1 MRFYWALFL
10 LACLSSALAAQTADS
25 IATISTRYQQ
35 LVTTSETVQDTPSP
49 VSTPPNPSPQKPS
62 NQENDI
68 QKKEQS
74 QRIFGVMP
82 QFTVTSRHDAPP
94 LTSGQKFHLFVK
106 GTFDPFQYAVA
117 GFEAGLGQATNQ
129 FPGYGQG
136 AAGYGKRFGAAVADQ
151 VSSGFFS
158 GFVYPV
164 LFKQDPRYFRLGK
177 GSVKHRIFYSVAQE
191 FVSHRD
197 KGGQTFNWS
206 NVLGVFTGGVISNAY
221 YPRSDRGVGLTINR
235 SVNTLLYDAAGNLL
249 NEFWIDIDN
258 KFFHKHSNK
267 H

>member
-10 LACLSSALAAQTADS
+10 LALSTALAAQTANSTNPVSSRNQQS
-25 IATISTRYQQ
+25 IG
-35 LVTTSETVQDTPSP
+35 TSESVQDTPSAVP
-49 VSTPPNPSPQKPS
+49 APTKPS
-62 NQENDI
+62 QQKSSNDEKAL

-74 QRIFGVMP
+74 QRILGVMP
-82 QFTVTSRHDAPP
+82 QFTVTSRHDAAP
-94 LTSGQKFHLFVK
+94 LTTGQKFHLFVK
-106 GTFDPFQYAVA
+106 GTFDPFQYATA

-129 FPGYGQG
+129 FPEYGQG

-151 VSSGFFS
+151 VSSSFFG

-164 LFKQDPRYFRLGK
+164 LFKQDPRYFRLGE
-177 GSVKHRIFYSVAQE
+177 GSIKRRVLYSLAQG
-191 FVSHRD
+191 FVSRRD

-221 YPRSDRGVGLTINR
+221 YPSSDRGVGLTINR
-235 SVNTLLYDAAGNLL
+235 SVNTLVYDAAGNLL
-249 NEFWIDIDN
+249 NEFWIDIHN
-258 KFFHKHSNK
+258 KFLHKHSDK